1 MRQTRRLCFATSK
14 RKYVNCCSRAAD
26 ILQHF
31 SEIDT
36 TEHTPK
42 VTATCAVQRS
52 GLLTGRQAMLT
63 CFQVVCPPPLLTPDQ
78 QGWPLLV
85 RLCWQGRPT
94 ATRRAAETES
104 PRERLRRGVGRRV
117 VFSCPFIPLS
127 VSSRESNV
135 CPAPSVGLTHRRTP
149 ALVTLRPTSDIF
161 KPYFN
166 IFLGSSVFSSE
177 SSQHFRDCWC
187 CMVLTSTV
195 LCLHCLFWTRLSKV
209 LFPVQ
214 YASINFSPPLHHQT
228 I

>member
-1 MRQTRRLCFATSK
+1 MCSATQRSLDRQTGHVDLFPGRL
-14 RKYVNCCSRAAD
+14 
-26 ILQHF
+26 
-31 SEIDT
+31 
-36 TEHTPK
+36 
-42 VTATCAVQRS
+42 
-52 GLLTGRQAMLT
+52 
-63 CFQVVCPPPLLTPDQ
+63 PPPLLTPDQ

-85 RLCWQGRPT
+85 RLRWQGRPT

-149 ALVTLRPTSDIF
+149 ALVTQRPTSDIY

-166 IFLGSSVFSSE
+166 VFFGSSSLSFE

-187 CMVLTSTV
+187 CMVFDFYSSVLALSVSTSF
-195 LCLHCLFWTRLSKV
+195 LKCYSRFNMHR
-209 LFPVQ
+209 
-214 YASINFSPPLHHQT
+214 
-228 I
+228 